1 MLYLPKRL
9 GRGGMVTCGEEWS
22 IWWMLS
28 TWSAISG
35 RWEKVKCS
43 SKHLNRWDI
52 TRNFNAFFKQIGDEN
67 KRTYALESSARN
79 CNRWSLLLLIIRT
92 GSHFAKSSNPYL
104 TLLYFESS
112 CSCLKNWETESSTVT
127 PERSR
132 RLTECTSQGNTLPS
146 SNNKVIFRLFP
157 LIFPV
162 TVLVW
167 LAYCLSYTYIIWRA
181 WLSFL
186 PDVVCQAVSSRSNL
200 LCAVVSASDILFN
213 KKERRRFS
221 INRNFVGDYIGYDNN
236 PALRS
241 LVGMSCLWLSSDFV
255 SWIALCVFFAS

>member
-28 TWSAISG
+28 TWSATSG

-79 CNRWSLLLLIIRT
+79 CNRWILPSPLIHIWLFFTWIKLFLLEELRDRKFDGYARKIQKAYRMYK
-92 GSHFAKSSNPYL
+92 SRQYFA
-104 TLLYFESS
+104 E
-112 CSCLKNWETESSTVT
+112 LKQ
-127 PERSR
+127 
-132 RLTECTSQGNTLPS
+132 QGNLSSVPLDIPS
-146 SNNKVIFRLFP
+146 DCAGLAC
-157 LIFPV
+157 
-162 TVLVW
+162 VLSF
-167 LAYCLSYTYIIWRA
+167 LHICSIWRA

-186 PDVVCQAVSSRSNL
+186 PDVVCQAVSSPSNL

>member
-28 TWSAISG
+28 TWSATSG
-35 RWEKVKCS
+35 RWEKVKCL

-104 TLLYFESS
+104 TLLY
-112 CSCLKNWETESSTVT
+112 LNQAVLAWRI
-127 PERSR
+127 ERQKVR
-132 RLTECTSQGNTLPS
+132 RLRQKDPEGLQNVQVKAILC
-146 SNNKVIFRLFP
+146 
-157 LIFPV
+157 
-162 TVLVW
+162 
-167 LAYCLSYTYIIWRA
+167 RA
-181 WLSFL
+181 
-186 PDVVCQAVSSRSNL
+186 QTTR
-200 LCAVVSASDILFN
+200 
-213 KKERRRFS
+213 
-221 INRNFVGDYIGYDNN
+221 
-236 PALRS
+236 
-241 LVGMSCLWLSSDFV
+241 
-255 SWIALCVFFAS
+255 

>member
-28 TWSAISG
+28 TWSATSG

-79 CNRWSLLLLIIRT
+79 CNRWSLLLLIIHT

-104 TLLYFESS
+104 TLLY
-112 CSCLKNWETESSTVT
+112 LNQAVLAWRI
-127 PERSR
+127 ERQKVR
-132 RLTECTSQGNTLPS
+132 RLRQKDPEGLQNVQV
-146 SNNKVIFRLFP
+146 KAI
-157 LIFPV
+157 
-162 TVLVW
+162 
-167 LAYCLSYTYIIWRA
+167 
-181 WLSFL
+181 
-186 PDVVCQAVSSRSNL
+186 
-200 LCAVVSASDILFN
+200 LCWAQTT
-213 KKERRRFS
+213 R
-221 INRNFVGDYIGYDNN
+221 
-236 PALRS
+236 
-241 LVGMSCLWLSSDFV
+241 
-255 SWIALCVFFAS
+255 

>member
-28 TWSAISG
+28 TWSATSG

-52 TRNFNAFFKQIGDEN
+52 NRNFNAFFKQIGDEN

-104 TLLYFESS
+104 TLLYVESS

-162 TVLVW
+162 TALVW
-167 LAYCLSYTYIIWRA
+167 LAYCLSYTYVLFEELDSRFYRTWCVK
-181 WLSFL
+181 LSVAHLTCFVPSFQHQISCSTRKRDEGLASTAILWVITLVMITTL
-186 PDVVCQAVSSRSNL
+186 PWGV
-200 LCAVVSASDILFN
+200 
-213 KKERRRFS
+213 
-221 INRNFVGDYIGYDNN
+221 
-236 PALRS
+236 
-241 LVGMSCLWLSSDFV
+241 
-255 SWIALCVFFAS
+255 